1 MTKNYKETLL
11 GELEQM
17 KNERLANEEI
27 LNGQKETFAHSVK
40 VAIGDE
46 MKETLSDIDRKPE
59 KAKKKNKLK
68 TFFDKL
74 FAVWQ

>member
-1 MTKNYKETLL
+1 MTKNYKETLQ

-27 LNGQKETFAHSVK
+27 LNGQKETFAHSIK

-59 KAKKKNKLK
+59 KVKKKSKIK
-68 TFFDKL
+68 EFFNKL